1 MDSSV
6 STSDFYK
13 DREKDYLNN
22 ISNNFYGSIT
32 SKETIKSEEITH
44 PEIINETEIN
54 NIENENNIN
63 NDNINNITASKYEI
77 LKKISHFESHKT
89 NSNFIYELTIGFII
103 ISTYDKYLLFYD
115 NNYNNLLKIKFP
127 FIINSVN
134 EIKNTENNIIKIF
147 ACSIYYIYLISLD
160 INNKKTTI
168 EKCNI
173 SEEDNMMVIHD
184 FKRDL
189 NSDIKNY
196 NYHFII
202 QLKNSQILCT
212 NYGIYECQ
220 NLESTKEKMPKIVL
234 LKQYTEGVIV
244 KDNIICFKSNKQL
257 TNGDDLLTIFNFYS
271 KKVISEINGYSF
283 AISPNRLILINQNE
297 KRKILIGACTQ
308 YSSEQKNGILF
319 VNFEFSED
327 EKFETKVYFE
337 EIEFFSVNCICKL
350 NINKKDNEIFLLAG
364 GVDEEYNKGIIKL
377 YKVEFNDNETNVEF
391 LQNIELGDYI
401 EGSISYIYQL
411 KNGKI
416 IVSCGNGN
424 ILYTNPNLDGY
435 NEDLND
441 DI

>member
-1 MDSSV
+1 
-6 STSDFYK
+6 
-13 DREKDYLNN
+13 
-22 ISNNFYGSIT
+22 
-32 SKETIKSEEITH
+32 
-44 PEIINETEIN
+44 
-54 NIENENNIN
+54 
-63 NDNINNITASKYEI
+63 
-77 LKKISHFESHKT
+77 
-89 NSNFIYELTIGFII
+89 
-103 ISTYDKYLLFYD
+103 
-115 NNYNNLLKIKFP
+115 
-127 FIINSVN
+127 
-134 EIKNTENNIIKIF
+134 
-147 ACSIYYIYLISLD
+147 
-160 INNKKTTI
+160 
-168 EKCNI
+168 
-173 SEEDNMMVIHD
+173 MMVIHD

-257 TNGDDLLTIFNFYS
+257 TNGDDLLTIFNSYS

-297 KRKILIGACTQ
+297 KRKILISACTQ
-308 YSSEQKNGILF
+308 YSREQNNAILF
-319 VNFEFSED
+319 VNFVFSED
-327 EKFETKVYFE
+327 EKFETKVHFE
-337 EIEFFSVNCICKL
+337 EIEYFSVNCICKL
-350 NINKKDNEIFLLAG
+350 NINNKNNEIFLLAG

-424 ILYTNPNLDGY
+424 ILYTTPNLDGY